1 MISTFFINPFSQEA
15 KQIVKAKGDLNKIIE
30 EDERLINII
39 EYTSG
44 QRLDDDSK
52 IPGSLWELSIKRI
65 EWYLEKK
72 GHRRYQPGYYRF
84 LFNSQIAKFDVITFH
99 ILAQAIGAKFNPNSR
114 ESRIFIESEGEIV
127 KERLLRVE
135 HQVRDDIISKILN
148 ELLDSEK
155 PHWIQL
161 EKLLENRR
169 IKLTELILKD
179 GKAILDKSAPKRI
192 QHIISSIRENI
203 IPALIMQKTQEYL
216 YKVNEMAA
224 KIEPHP
230 ILVELANEI
239 QKRISREFF
248 IPKKTKPG
256 TIKASKL
263 DFDAFPP
270 CIKNTIKGVKAGNR
284 NDAIVL
290 LLTSFIS
297 YARLYPAVF
306 KERKPHKVSDFDPTL
321 NITLNEILPLI
332 YEAADNCEPP
342 LFQDD
347 PQEKLNIT
355 AKLGFG
361 LHETPR
367 LENEGESKWY
377 TPMSCEKI
385 KIHLPILCK
394 PDNLCEKI
402 QNPLT
407 YYNRKRWQKRKEEGD
422 RDIPRS
428 NSRR

>member
-1 MISTFFINPFSQEA
+1 MISTTFINPFSQEA
-15 KQIVKAKGDLNKIIE
+15 KKLVKANGDLNKIIE
-30 EDERLINII
+30 EDEKLLSII
-39 EYTSG
+39 EYTRG
-44 QRLDDDSK
+44 QKLDDDSR
-52 IPGSLWELSIKRI
+52 IPRSLWELSLKRI

-72 GHRRYQPGYYRF
+72 GRQRYQPGYYRF
-84 LFNSQIAKFDVITFH
+84 LFNPQIAEFDVITFH
-99 ILAQAIGAKFNPNSR
+99 ILTQAIGAKFNPNSR
-114 ESRIFIESEGEIV
+114 ESRIFIESEAEIV
-127 KERLLRVE
+127 RERLSRMGHQERDRV
-135 HQVRDDIISKILN
+135 ISSILT
-148 ELLDSEK
+148 EILDTLT
-155 PHWIQL
+155 PHWTQPQIQ
-161 EKLLENRR
+161 KLLENKR

-179 GKAILDKSAPKRI
+179 GKVILDKSAPRRTQQKI
-192 QHIISSIRENI
+192 VNSTREKI

-216 YKVNEMAA
+216 QKVHEMAA

-230 ILVELANEI
+230 TLTRLAEKI
-239 QKRISREFF
+239 RERISQEFF
-248 IPKKTKPG
+248 IPKKTSPG
-256 TIKASKL
+256 TLKASKL

-270 CIKNTIKGVKAGNR
+270 CIKNTIKGVQAGNR

-290 LLTSFIS
+290 LLTGFLS

-306 KERKPHKVSDFDPTL
+306 KDRTPRKVSDFDPTL
-321 NITLNEILPLI
+321 NITLNEILPII

-361 LHETPR
+361 LHETPS
-367 LENEGESKWY
+367 LENEGETKWY

-394 PDNLCEKI
+394 PDNLCKKI

-407 YYNRKRWQKRKEEGD
+407 YYNKKRYQKEGD
-422 RDIPRS
+422 KDIPRG
-428 NSRR
+428 NTGR